1 MKWFVGLG
9 NPGPKYAMNRHNVG
23 FMALDVFA
31 SRHGFT
37 WKAAKTKAEWAEGI
51 VSGEKVVLIKP
62 TTYMNLSGEAV
73 RFFLDDYHYDPE
85 DLVVLYDDLD
95 TEFGAIRLRYKGG
108 PGGHNGIKSIIAH
121 LGTSEFKRV
130 RIGISRPEPGIDIA
144 DYVLSDFP
152 RADRDELKQVLE
164 QVADAMEHML
174 TEPFDKV
181 MAQYNRRA

>member
-1 MKWFVGLG
+1 MGRRDR
-9 NPGPKYAMNRHNVG
+9 N
-23 FMALDVFA
+23 
-31 SRHGFT
+31 
-37 WKAAKTKAEWAEGI
+37 
-51 VSGEKVVLIKP
+51 GEKVVLIKP

-130 RIGISRPEPGIDIA
+130 RIGISAPN
-144 DYVLSDFP
+144 
-152 RADRDELKQVLE
+152 RA
-164 QVADAMEHML
+164 
-174 TEPFDKV
+174 
-181 MAQYNRRA
+181 